1 MGLVYPLI
9 LIVNVLFVLFWMLM
23 RRWYLLLSLGCILI
37 GWGYVQRQVR
47 MPASLQRHNPAADS
61 AGLTVMTYNVRAF
74 DLYGYLDTTHTR
86 DIRGEVYRFVHGQQP
101 DVLCVQEYHFADKR
115 PKALR
120 SVLDM
125 AGIPYDSTR
134 SLQSQV
140 YGLVNGSGVVT
151 VSRYP
156 IVNRGILEFPGSGN
170 MTIYTD
176 IVRGADTFRVYN
188 CHLHSFGLRKAET
201 DLLDT
206 ISLGGVEEKTDFL
219 IRIGHRMREGFLRR
233 AAQVEQV
240 ADHVGQSPYP
250 VVVCGDFND
259 VPASYTYRKLSHGL
273 KDAFVTAGSG
283 WGGTYT
289 LRRFF
294 PVRIDYILYSDQ
306 FRAVKY
312 HSPDL
317 DLSDHEPVVVK
328 LGAGQ

>member
-1 MGLVYPLI
+1 
-9 LIVNVLFVLFWMLM
+9 
-23 RRWYLLLSLGCILI
+23 
-37 GWGYVQRQVR
+37 

-250 VVVCGDFND
+250 VVCAGISMMCLCLIPTENY
-259 VPASYTYRKLSHGL
+259 PTGL
-273 KDAFVTAGSG
+273 KTPLLLPAPVGGVPILCGGSFRFGLTIFSTVTSSG
-283 WGGTYT
+283 
-289 LRRFF
+289 R
-294 PVRIDYILYSDQ
+294 
-306 FRAVKY
+306 
-312 HSPDL
+312 
-317 DLSDHEPVVVK
+317 
-328 LGAGQ
+328 